1 MFKKIL
7 IAGRGEI
14 VLRVIKTCREKFNP
28 PIVTVAIYSEADKNM
43 PYVKAADEAYYVGPS
58 EAVYS
63 YLNMWKILEAASRSG
78 ADAIHPTYQFLAEND
93 LFVTACERRG
103 IKFIGPSSRAMESV
117 SDKIK
122 TLKIARRAKVPTL
135 EQIEWNLNGS
145 LNPKSI
151 NKRLRTIE
159 KRVGYPLIVKPKGG
173 GGGIGMQIV
182 YSRPELM
189 PAIQACS
196 FQAKSVFKNPEV
208 YIERYLPEDAEPSHI
223 EVQILADEDRIL
235 HLFERDCSI
244 QRRNQKIVEE
254 APSEKLDEDL
264 RKRIYKCAREIIKRI
279 KKESGVPYEGAGT
292 LEFLVD
298 KDKNIY
304 FMEMNKRLQVEHGV
318 TELLTGIDIV
328 EWQIR
333 IAAGEKLPF
342 KQRKV
347 RFEGHAIEARIY
359 PELWDESSKLF
370 VPQGEAIKLA
380 SLPRNENIRIDS
392 ALSVGEGYE
401 IPIYYEGLI
410 MKVISWG
417 STREEAIKT
426 LFDGLDQVNI
436 HGAKTNID
444 FLMGVIMSQRFKC
457 NEHTIKM
464 LEDRDAL
471 FQIEREA
478 RAADNWR
485 LTRSLQRNIGIL
497 G

>member
-1 MFKKIL
+1 MFRKIL

-14 VLRVIKTCREKFNP
+14 VLRIIKTCREKFDP
-28 PIVTVAIYSEADKNM
+28 PILTVAIYSDADRDM

-58 EAVYS
+58 EAIYS
-63 YLNMWKILEAASRSG
+63 YLNIWKILEAASRLK
-78 ADAIHPTYQFLAEND
+78 ADAIHPTYQFLAESD
-93 LFVTACERRG
+93 LFATACERRG
-103 IKFIGPSSRAMESV
+103 IKLIGPRAQVMESV
-117 SDKIK
+117 SNKIK
-122 TLKIARRAKVPTL
+122 MLQVARHAKVPTL
-135 EQIEWNLNGS
+135 ERIEWNLNGS
-145 LNPKSI
+145 TNPRSI
-151 NKRLRTIE
+151 SKRLRTVE
-159 KRVGYPLIVKPKGG
+159 KRVGYPVIVKPQGG
-173 GGGIGMQIV
+173 GGGIGIQV
-182 YSRPELM
+182 AHSRKELL
-189 PAIQACS
+189 PAIETCS
-196 FQAKSVFKNPEV
+196 FEAKGAFRNPEV
-208 YIERYLPEDAEPSHI
+208 YIERYLPEELEPSHI
-223 EVQILADEDRIL
+223 EVQILADEDKIL

-244 QRRNQKIVEE
+244 QRRNQKLIEE
-254 APSEKLDEDL
+254 APSEKLDDKL
-264 RKRIYKCAREIIKRI
+264 RQRIFHSAREVIKRI
-279 KKESGVPYEGAGT
+279 KKESGMPYEGAGT

-298 KDKNIY
+298 KDGNIY

-318 TELLTGIDIV
+318 TEVLTGIDIV

-342 KQRKV
+342 KQRNIKT
-347 RFEGHAIEARIY
+347 RGHVIEARIY
-359 PELWDESSKLF
+359 PELWDEKSKIF

-380 SLPRNENIRIDS
+380 SLPKNESIRVDS

-410 MKVISWG
+410 MKVISRG

-444 FLMGVIMSQRFKC
+444 FLMGIIASERFGR

-471 FQIEREA
+471 SEIEREA
-478 RAADNWR
+478 HAADNWR